1 MRSFVVFFLSLVACL
16 CLAAQDTDASKKF
29 AGTWEAKFKDKVVC
43 TIRLRAGDSISGE
56 SEACNINVDANGNL
70 QEPESS
76 DDAGK
81 PPSPILNAKLH
92 ESTLTFEIKEEG
104 DVLKF
109 AMKLVGEWQAELTIL
124 DAPVVIKPIRLL
136 RK

>member
-70 QEPESS
+70 QEPEPGA
-76 DDAGK
+76 DAGT
-81 PPSPILNAKLH
+81 PSPILNAKLH
-92 ESTLTFEIKEEG
+92 ESTLTFEIKEG
-104 DVLKF
+104 DDVLKF
-109 AMKLVGEWQAELTIL
+109 AMKLVGDGQAELTIL
-124 DAPVVIKPIRLL
+124 DAPVAVKPIRFL